1 MTETVNIF
9 EFANAAFAGVLSAA
23 LMLAAVVATVTTK
36 TVVKT
41 KR

>member
-9 EFANAAFAGVLSAA
+9 DFANAALAGGLSAV